1 MISESNSNSTAVDI
15 KELKEIMDDDME
27 LIEECFTDFVQDW
40 PLLYV
45 QIKTAMMG
53 KNSKELE
60 KTSHKLKGTLR
71 YLAAE
76 NAAQAAHALESAGQN
91 NAFDG
96 IDAKLESLKG
106 ECQKVIGYIQNFKA

>member
-1 MISESNSNSTAVDI
+1 MSESNDNSTAVDI

-45 QIKTAMMG
+45 QIKTAVMEKNG
-53 KNSKELE
+53 KGLE
-60 KTSHKLKGTLR
+60 ETSHKLKGTLR

-76 NAAQAAHALESAGQN
+76 NAAQAAYALESAGQN
-91 NAFDG
+91 NTLDE
-96 IDAKLESLKG
+96 IDAKLESLKD